1 HAPYTVE
8 CDCGERAKCIKS
20 YCLYQCPTCGKKY
33 TLSYGDYILIDEK
46 GKKR

>member
-1 HAPYTVE
+1 
-8 CDCGERAKCIKS
+8 RAKCIKS